1 VKRLGAEEDDEEGV
15 EEEEAEVD
23 SPAAIRRRQLA
34 ALQVCVRMLSFF
46 CPFFFCVRMPSRTRI
61 STYHSSM
68 YSMAVTPIIPHNYQQ
83 SRILLYPGTVNSL
96 NFQLST

>member
-1 VKRLGAEEDDEEGV
+1 VVKRLGAEEDDEEGV

-46 CPFFFCVRMPSRTRI
+46 CPFFFLRQDAI
-61 STYHSSM
+61 SNKDKH
-68 YSMAVTPIIPHNYQQ
+68 IP
-83 SRILLYPGTVNSL
+83 
-96 NFQLST
+96 